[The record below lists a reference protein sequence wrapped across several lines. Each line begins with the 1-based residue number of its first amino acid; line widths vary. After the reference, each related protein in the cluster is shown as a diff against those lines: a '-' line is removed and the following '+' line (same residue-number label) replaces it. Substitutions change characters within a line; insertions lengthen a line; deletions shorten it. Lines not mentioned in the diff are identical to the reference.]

1 MRWYII
7 NNTINL
13 NLNKPQSN
21 EKVDIDILNENMDI
35 IDECVHDI
43 RDKIDAVEDI
53 VGDGFE
59 TVTNEE
65 IYALFN

>member
-1 MRWYII
+1 
-7 NNTINL
+7 
-13 NLNKPQSN
+13 
-21 EKVDIDILNENMDI
+21 MDI

-43 RDKIDAVEDI
+43 RDKIDAVEEI